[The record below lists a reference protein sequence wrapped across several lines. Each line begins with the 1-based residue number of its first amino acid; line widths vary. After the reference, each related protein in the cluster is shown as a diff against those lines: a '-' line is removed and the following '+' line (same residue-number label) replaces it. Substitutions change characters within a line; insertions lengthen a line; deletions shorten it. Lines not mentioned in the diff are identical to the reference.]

1 MSPFHY
7 AAGWMMF
14 LAIGLC
20 LVATAGGHEITWGGL
35 ANNDWQTVTNWNAF
49 FDPYPVIVQRA
60 PGDGDTAM
68 LADTSVD
75 NVVLLSANTAWIDG
89 LTVMNGFTLDS
100 NGYRIGVD
108 AGGSAL
114 TRIDGPDTRIIVDRY
129 TTNPSIPGL
138 DVDELQIRFGG
149 WLSMNDGRADID
161 TDCYI
166 DGASEIVGN
175 GRVVFTAGAGVGVVN
190 DGTIRVGGAVP
201 GSLDKTL
208 TIEAPNGTSLDLD
221 GQFFEYRE
229 WGVLDVDD
237 GTGLLSGNMTLV
249 VDAPLADPFEGDIY
263 IGRGDTLEIQQ
274 YWPID
279 GGTIQFSGSGGN
291 ATLRTTG
298 TGAGLSID
306 SARLHVTSGT
316 AVIDAFSLLVNTIVE
331 VDATLQ
337 VDGEVGMYPG
347 SDLDLN
353 QATALIVNGELG
365 VNQEVVDLDG
375 DSGTVQ
381 VTVGS
386 GGMLTLNVDRI
397 DNEGFNF
404 GGTMSIAGVLD
415 ANVRGIADSWGL
427 DGEVELVGG
436 ELQGTTLVTAGSGLV
451 RGHGRIVAVGLEN
464 NGTITAAGGTLVL
477 DSPGN
482 TYDLDGLNGT
492 GRLNAI
498 SGNLDIR
505 EGGLT
510 FHGRLDIG
518 PSRRVD
524 VEGQFTLRDDFGPGV
539 MNLDDAMLVATGN
552 VSLFGNLEVQ
562 PGGSR
567 ITSGATLHFAE
578 ESNSLINGVLTLD
591 ANNGTVLHPGGTYS
605 GSGRLVNPD
614 GKALGLDEG
623 VTVGVTVENRGRLSL
638 GFGGG
643 TVTGEATVQAYEQ
656 TAAGTLQIELG
667 GTAAGEYDQL
677 DVNALAQLDGSLKLF
692 LVDLGGGMFA
702 PEIGDAWQIVQ
713 AGTVSGEFYG
723 GLNDAFAALPSDRV
737 WNLDYEADY
746 VLLQVLALLSADF
759 DGDGDVDGL
768 DFLIWQRS
776 FGVDDGGDA
785 DGDGDTDGEDFLAWQ
800 TQFGSSAGEGSS
812 VIPEPNEL
820 LLFGIL
826 MLVLVG
832 NPWRELLMGHF
843 RRK

>member
-1 MSPFHY
+1 M
-7 AAGWMMF
+7 
-14 LAIGLC
+14 
-20 LVATAGGHEITWGGL
+20 
-35 ANNDWQTVTNWNAF
+35 
-49 FDPYPVIVQRA
+49 
-60 PGDGDTAM
+60 
-68 LADTSVD
+68 
-75 NVVLLSANTAWIDG
+75 
-89 LTVMNGFTLDS
+89 
-100 NGYRIGVD
+100 
-108 AGGSAL
+108 
-114 TRIDGPDTRIIVDRY
+114 
-129 TTNPSIPGL
+129 
-138 DVDELQIRFGG
+138 
-149 WLSMNDGRADID
+149 
-161 TDCYI
+161 
-166 DGASEIVGN
+166 
-175 GRVVFTAGAGVGVVN
+175 VN

-201 GSLDKTL
+201 GSLEKTL

-237 GTGLLSGNMTLV
+237 GTGIFSGNMTLV

-274 YWPID
+274 YWPTD

-298 TGAGLSID
+298 TGAGLGID
-306 SARLHVTSGT
+306 SARIHVTSGT
-316 AVIDAFSLLVNTIVE
+316 AVIDAFGLLVNTIVD

-337 VDGEVGMYPG
+337 VDGAVGMAFG

-365 VNQEVVDLDG
+365 VNQEVIDLDG

-415 ANVRGIADSWGL
+415 ANVQGIADSWGL
-427 DGEVELVGG
+427 DGDVELVGG

-451 RGHGRIVAVGLEN
+451 RGHGRIVADGLEN
-464 NGTITAAGGTLVL
+464 NGTITAEGGTLVL

-482 TYDLDGLNGT
+482 SYDLDGLNGT

-498 SGNLDIR
+498 SGDLDIR

-510 FHGRLDIG
+510 FHGRLDVG

-524 VEGQFTLRDDFGPGV
+524 VEGQFTLRDDFGRRHHEPRRCHARG
-539 MNLDDAMLVATGN
+539 NRERELVRQSRGATGREPDHVRRN
-552 VSLFGNLEVQ
+552 AALCRGKQFPHQRS
-562 PGGSR
+562 
-567 ITSGATLHFAE
+567 A
-578 ESNSLINGVLTLD
+578 TLD

-614 GKALGLDEG
+614 GKTLGLDEG

-692 LVDLGGGMFA
+692 LVDLGGGMFTA
-702 PEIGDAWQIVQ
+702 GIGDAWQIMQ
-713 AGTVSGEFYG
+713 AGTISGEFFG
-723 GLNDAFAALPSDRV
+723 GLNDAFADCRV
-737 WNLDYEADY
+737 TGVEPRLRGRLRPAAGTGPAD
-746 VLLQVLALLSADF
+746 ADF
-759 DGDGDVDGL
+759 DGDGDVDGV